1 MLKHLSIQN
10 YALIEKVEIDFS
22 NGLSIITGETGAGK
36 SILLGALSLIA
47 GERADASTLQD
58 KTSKCVVEGTFDIH
72 KYSLKP
78 FFVNHD
84 LDYADQTV
92 IRREISPEG
101 KSRAFIND
109 TPVTLAQ
116 LRELSYSL
124 IDIHSQHETLTLNEA
139 AYQLSVIDAFAL
151 KSISGKTALE
161 EYKSLYKKY
170 KYAEG
175 LLADLQEKER
185 KSKLDIGYWQFQFD
199 ELHRLNLKAQEQ
211 EKAEEEL
218 KLLENAEEIK
228 SVLNK
233 VATTL
238 NGSENAM
245 GNTGVLPMVS
255 DSKAQ
260 LNFIS
265 RLNAEYNELLSRL
278 SSVYIELKD
287 IANEIENLSEKVA
300 FNPTRAQEL
309 TERLDAIYGLQEK
322 HRLDSVEQLIAEK
335 ENIERRL
342 KENSSLEMEISN
354 LQKEV
359 AQMQTKLFGVSKKIS
374 ADRIKSIPKMQKEVS
389 TLLSS
394 LAMPNAQFRI
404 EHILLETLT
413 EQGIDK
419 VKFLFSA
426 NKGSD
431 MKDIYKVASGGELS
445 RLMLCIKSIMA
456 QSTLLPTIV
465 FDEIDT
471 GVSGGVADKMGE
483 MILDMG
489 HFMQVITITHLP
501 QIASKGTSHFTVYKE
516 ERAGK
521 TFTQIRSL
529 SKEERI
535 TEVAKMLSAGK
546 PTEASIKNAK
556 ELLNH

>member
-199 ELHRLNLKAQEQ
+199 ELHRLNLKAQEE

-342 KENSSLEMEISN
+342 KENSSLEIEINN

>member
-265 RLNAEYNELLSRL
+265 RLNAGYNELLSRL